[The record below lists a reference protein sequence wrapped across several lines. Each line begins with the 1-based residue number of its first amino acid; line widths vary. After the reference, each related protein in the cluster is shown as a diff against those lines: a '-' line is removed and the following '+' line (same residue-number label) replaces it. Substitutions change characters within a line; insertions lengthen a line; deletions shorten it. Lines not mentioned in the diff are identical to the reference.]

1 MAFYRRRFRK
11 SYGRRRRY
19 TPRKS
24 RSLRRI
30 KKDILKCN
38 FPTKIKMIGL
48 PEKKTMFLTH
58 QTDLVTAG
66 PASKKILYLYPTEC
80 ENLKTLYRTNTMFKE
95 SKDTI
100 DSYLA
105 NWDKY
110 CILAVYIKIQPQ
122 ANVFDGSDGKTII
135 PVKCYYAMNNNV
147 SFYPEKKTVDNK
159 DYEVFVKG
167 HKPKDILE
175 QYGHDLLIE
184 KPVFT
189 FNSNEHC
196 TFVLRAPN
204 TMETDTP
211 VVHKKYQWWSLVDQ
225 ALITENERVFSGSKT
240 EAYDL
245 KEKTAMEDE
254 EESEDDGIDVMPLS
268 TPIAPL
274 RTSEL
279 PAIHCGHLYFESD
292 SPVKLN
298 VTINYKI
305 ALRG

>member
-58 QTDLVTAG
+58 QTELVTAG
-66 PASKKILYLYPTEC
+66 EGSKKILYLYPTEC
-80 ENLKTLYRTNTMFKE
+80 ENIKTLYKKHTMFE
-95 SKDTI
+95 GAANQEVQ
-100 DSYLA
+100 SYLA

-110 CILAVYIKIQPQ
+110 CVLAVYIKIQPQ
-122 ANVFDGSDGKTII
+122 ANVFDGSNGKTII

-147 SFYPEKKTVDNK
+147 VFDSGDVIKTHGIK
-159 DYEVFVKG
+159 DV
-167 HKPKDILE
+167 LE

-196 TFVLRAPN
+196 TFVLRAPS
-204 TMETDTP
+204 TMQTDTP

-225 ALITENERVFSGSKT
+225 ALIASNERIFDGSK
-240 EAYDL
+240 DL
-245 KEKTAMEDE
+245 NNSTIHEVEEDDE
-254 EESEDDGIDVMPLS
+254 EEALNTVVPLS
-268 TPIAPL
+268 TPIGPL
-274 RTSEL
+274 RTDEL
-279 PAIHCGHLYFESD
+279 PAVHCGHLYFESD